1 MYQAKAQYLK
11 CTIHRCGI
19 GGWKCDC
26 CRPGKRHER
35 KVFRQ
40 LKRSERQKAI
50 KEIAQELDVK
60 DL

>member
-1 MYQAKAQYLK
+1 MSKGYFLK

-40 LKRSERQKAI
+40 LKRSERQRAI
-50 KEIAQELDVK
+50 KEIQDACNEGQIS
-60 DL
+60 

>member
-1 MYQAKAQYLK
+1 MSKAYFLK

-50 KEIAQELDVK
+50 KEIIG
-60 DL
+60 DLAEW

>member
-1 MYQAKAQYLK
+1 MSKGYFLK

-19 GGWKCDC
+19 GGWKCYC

-50 KEIAQELDVK
+50 KEIIG
-60 DL
+60 DLAEW